1 MLLTEQRE
9 VNITGTLIWYY
20 FICKREVWLISH
32 GLEANQ
38 DNEYLEIG
46 RIIQE
51 SSYKRKNKEL
61 DLGNIKVDLISKEE
75 DKVVIGE
82 VKKTSSF
89 IESASMQLAFYLLE
103 LEKRGIDAIGYL
115 HFPKEKKK
123 IKIELDDE
131 TKTELYKAIKDIE
144 NLIKVEKPPAVE
156 KNKYCRKCAYQEFC
170 WA

>member
-20 FICKREVWLISH
+20 YICKREVWLLAH

-51 SSYKRKNKEL
+51 YSYRRKTKEL
-61 DLGNIKVDLISKEE
+61 DLGNIKVDLISKEG

-82 VKKTSSF
+82 VKKTSRF
-89 IESASMQLAFYLLE
+89 VESSSMQLAFYLLE
-103 LEKRGIDAIGYL
+103 LENRGIDAVGYL

-123 IKIELDDE
+123 IKIELDNE
-131 TKTELYKAIKDIE
+131 TREELYEAMEDIE
-144 NLIKVEKPPAVE
+144 NIIKSERPPAVE